1 MHGCSTCKF
10 SNLRYHRTVFVDM
23 TYINFNGSLHLKTDA
38 IFTSQNRFAF
48 GDGFIESF
56 RVFNNKIAF
65 KDLHENRFKAN
76 CEALFLQLEKFNF
89 EEEVSKVLI
98 ANKLKNARV
107 RIHFFRV
114 GNGRY
119 LPETSQCDFLVEVED
134 DNVLAFHLHTIE
146 TIGISE
152 QYFKSSHSL
161 GNIKS
166 SSALLFVLAAKE
178 SKENDWNDAI
188 LLNENK
194 AICEATSSNVFIR
207 KSNGLLL
214 TPPLNSGCV
223 AGVMRQKVLQ
233 LLQQN
238 SYQIYEQ
245 NFTVPELENAAEIFL
260 TNATKG
266 IQSVVKFNNKKL
278 DNNIAIE
285 LVSLLNKEIRL

>member
-1 MHGCSTCKF
+1 MHGGSTCKF
-10 SNLRYHRTVFVDM
+10 SNLRLHRIVFVVM
-23 TYINFNGSLHLKTDA
+23 IYINFNGSLHFKTDA

-56 RVFNNKIAF
+56 RVFNDKITF
-65 KDLHENRFKAN
+65 ETLHENRIKAS
-76 CEALFLQLEKFNF
+76 CEVLFLELEKFNL

-119 LPETSQCDFLVEVED
+119 LPETNQCDFLVEAED
-134 DNVLAFHLHTIE
+134 DNVQAFHLHTIE
-146 TIGISE
+146 TISLSK
-152 QYFKSSHSL
+152 QYFKASHSL

-178 SKENDWNDAI
+178 ANKNTWNDAI

-207 KSNGLLL
+207 KSDGLLL

-245 NFTVPELENAAEIFL
+245 NFTVSELENAAEIFL

-278 DNNIAIE
+278 ENNIAIE
-285 LVSLLNKEIRL
+285 LVSLLNKEIGL